1 MIKRGFFLLSGLLAV
16 ALGVLGMFL
25 PLLPTV
31 PFLLLAGFCFARSS
45 PRLHRWLHEHPW
57 FKVPL
62 ADWNQNR
69 VIRRPLKV
77 RASIVAGLSF
87 AFSIFIV
94 PLWWVKLLLLCM
106 FIALMVFL
114 WRQNE
119 TTATTVAPGSVSAK

>member
-94 PLWWVKLLLLCM
+94 PLWWVKLLLLGM

-119 TTATTVAPGSVSAK
+119 TSATAVASGSVSAK